1 MIGTLDRSASAPF
14 VQLAS
19 GEASLISS
27 RQAVDWVS
35 VNVTVEKFNLK
46 ETYFEGANSSF

>member
-14 VQLAS
+14 VHRAS

-46 ETYFEGANSSF
+46 ETYFEGA